1 MPPKNE
7 KSPPPTS
14 RTVSAKKNEQR
25 HVGTKVARNRRDP
38 GNSTPPGPLST
49 VAPMRL
55 LTTVT
60 ILGLVAGCSSRTTA
74 ARIADLELPEPT
86 STTPALDGQRVLVR
100 RFTDGRPSEY
110 GRHLGGGG
118 IAVPGG
124 YQSEYTMTYRK
135 RGKRGAS
142 TVYQGWLPVE
152 LPHLFARSLPGAEV
166 RVADDL
172 PDAGA
177 GQQWDYVVEGR
188 LEASRHSH
196 QMSVALIYLGLIGL
210 PTQFA
215 RYELRYEVTLYDGA
229 DPDPPLLQRSY
240 EFDEKVTAGLY
251 YNLRRIEDL
260 PLDALT
266 STLSASAADV
276 TAEIA
281 KHQARERAVPE
292 RQDTAVAT
300 ATETVPS
307 E

>member
-1 MPPKNE
+1 M
-7 KSPPPTS
+7 
-14 RTVSAKKNEQR
+14 
-25 HVGTKVARNRRDP
+25 
-38 GNSTPPGPLST
+38 
-49 VAPMRL
+49 
-55 LTTVT
+55 
-60 ILGLVAGCSSRTTA
+60 
-74 ARIADLELPEPT
+74 
-86 STTPALDGQRVLVR
+86 LVR
-100 RFTDGRPSEY
+100 RFSDGRPSEY

-177 GQQWDYVVEGR
+177 GQHWDYVIEGR

-196 QMSVALIYLGLIGL
+196 QMSVALIYLGLIGA

-229 DPDPPLLQRSY
+229 DPDQPLLKRTY

-266 STLSASAADV
+266 TTLSASATDI

-281 KHQARERAVPE
+281 KHQAREHAMPDPE
-292 RQDTAVAT
+292 TAVAAAGDPVT
-300 ATETVPS
+300 PG
-307 E
+307 